1 MAQVDT
7 DTPRL
12 VGRIRALSRPL
23 APLPTGY
30 PTRVAP
36 LAGVRAV
43 VFDVYGTLFVSGSGD
58 VGTAKAEVDAR
69 ALHRALRDVGVED
82 PGAPAEALLRPAIE
96 RDHAEARARGVA
108 YPEVDIVEIWREV
121 VVGLQGD
128 NPGVAPATEQLR
140 ALAVEYECLANPVW
154 PMPGLRETLYGLAAR
169 GLVMGIVSNAQFFT
183 PLLFPALLDADLQA
197 LGLEPDLCVW
207 SYRLREAK
215 PSPRLF
221 QVLLERLRQ
230 DRGIEAGEALYVG
243 NDRLNDIWPAREL
256 GLRTAL
262 FAGDA
267 RSLRLREGDA
277 RCAGAEPDVVIDDL
291 RQLLRI
297 VP

>member
-1 MAQVDT
+1 MVHGDT

-12 VGRIRALSRPL
+12 IERIRALSRPL

-36 LAGVRAV
+36 LAGIRAV

-58 VGTAKAEVDAR
+58 VGTAKAEVDAQ

-96 RDHAEARARGVA
+96 RHHAEARARGVA

-121 VVGLQGD
+121 VAGLQGD
-128 NPGVAPATEQLR
+128 SLGAAPTSEQLR

-154 PMPGLRETLYGLAAR
+154 PMPGLEETLCGLAAR
-169 GLVMGIVSNAQFFT
+169 GLAMGIVSNAQFFT
-183 PLLFPALLDADLQA
+183 PLLFPALLGKDIEA
-197 LGLEPDLCVW
+197 LGLDPDLCVW

-221 QVLLERLRQ
+221 QVVLQRLRE
-230 DRGIEAGEALYVG
+230 DHGIAPGEALYVG

-277 RCAGAEPDVVIDDL
+277 RCTDAQPDVVIDDL
-291 RQLLRI
+291 HQLLRI